1 MKKFFLFTCLTLVAQ
16 PALADFADSIAK
28 VIFQKKVDQTYEKAI
43 LCSPLERDA
52 KSSMDVNDWI
62 KIQPP
67 LPSWQL
73 LADIEQTAKEARD
86 YARSKGGN
94 DKILHC
100 LAGCF
105 VANKLDYKSAVLV
118 GWYKELSDASDCSKN
133 TSFEKKDYDA
143 TIKGARAGRDGLKC
157 ESFCKKK

>member
-1 MKKFFLFTCLTLVAQ
+1 MIWLTTVAQ
-16 PALADFADSIAK
+16 PAFADFADSIAK
-28 VIFQKKVDQTYEKAI
+28 VIFQKKVDQTFEKAI
-43 LCSPLERDA
+43 LCNPLEKDS
-52 KSSMDVNDWI
+52 KSSMNVNDWI

-73 LADIEQTAKEARD
+73 LADIELTANDARK

-118 GWYKELSDASDCSKN
+118 GWFKELSDASDCSKN

-143 TIKGARAGRDGLKC
+143 TIKGARAGRDGLEC
-157 ESFCKKK
+157 ENFCKKK